1 MGQLILINEARLAKQ
16 FLITERQVRS
26 LFKEYKCAP
35 GEYLYT
41 KCVKKYISQLKTRKG
56 DESEETEKLKKIK
69 RETQEFKLK
78 ILKDEYHSEE
88 IIRDLLADIFI
99 KFRSQLLSS
108 SRKIAVEI
116 EQTEDGNTKEIV
128 EKHILKVLEELNR
141 YNPPS
146 NKGDR

>member
-1 MGQLILINEARLAKQ
+1 MGELILITEARLAKQ

-26 LFKEYKCAP
+26 LFKEYKYAP
-35 GEYLYT
+35 KEYLYT
-41 KCVKKYISQLKTRKG
+41 KCVKKYISQLKSRKP
-56 DESEETEKLKKIK
+56 DESEEAEKLKKIK

-116 EQTEDGNTKEIV
+116 EQNEDGNIKKIV
-128 EKHILKVLEELNR
+128 EKHILKALEEMSR
-141 YNPPS
+141 YDPSS
-146 NKGDR
+146 NKGEK